1 MSQSSSWDEE
11 LNTLQQ
17 PLAGQL
23 IRAKLLY
30 AGASNVMSLKAFAVR
45 QLMMKRPD
53 RAIPGNV
60 FPTINLLASMAMA
73 MGYLV
78 SWGVLND
85 ATERD
90 SEFPLIS
97 SSSSR
102 LACFTSVFSRWPA
115 ALVAPKANHQK
126 QAKTQYRTI
135 PNSERYSTRWK
146 PLSMTPN
153 DHPYISTLNSRWF
166 ETWSVE

>member
-90 SEFPLIS
+90 SDIPPHLQLEFSLGMFHQ
-97 SSSSR
+97 R
-102 LACFTSVFSRWPA
+102 LLEMAGGARGSKGKPSKAGKNSIQNNPEFRKILDKVETIINDPKRSPVHQHPKLEMVRD
-115 ALVAPKANHQK
+115 LV
-126 QAKTQYRTI
+126 
-135 PNSERYSTRWK
+135 S
-146 PLSMTPN
+146 
-153 DHPYISTLNSRWF
+153 
-166 ETWSVE
+166 